1 MKISIKSLDIHSQN
15 YNKTFELKKIVDLEN
30 KKELYYDDE
39 YGECKIILKDDYV
52 EIYRRGEINSK
63 QVFKLNQK
71 TSFTYIT
78 KDFKGKYEIFTKK
91 LDIKYSKIVVE
102 YDIMDMN
109 EIINEINL
117 EIVYLKI

>member
-39 YGECKIILKDDYV
+39 YGECKIILKDDYI

-102 YDIMDMN
+102 YDIMNMN

>member
-102 YDIMDMN
+102 YDIMNMN

>member
-15 YNKTFELKKIVDLEN
+15 YNKIFELKKIVDLEN

-102 YDIMDMN
+102 YDIMNMN